1 MWADGF
7 FRLLQRGLDRRAPLL
22 GPGPAPCRDR
32 RRRPIVP
39 IGGPSPAVLAAAPAA
54 GRLPPLRRVPGVG
67 RAPEAA

>member
-39 IGGPSPAVLAAAPAA
+39 IGGPSPAGLAEALA
-54 GRLPPLRRVPGVG
+54 GARLPVLRQFPCVRRVP
-67 RAPEAA
+67 EAA

>member
-7 FRLLQRGLDRRAPLL
+7 FLLLQRGLDRRGRRLR
-22 GPGPAPCRDR
+22 PGCARRRAR

-39 IGGPSPAVLAAAPAA
+39 IDGPSPAVLEAAPAA